1 VSAISLRGLRKHFG
15 AKVAVDG
22 IDLDVPA
29 GSFFGLVGPNG
40 AGKTTTLRMATGL
53 LRPDAGSVSILGIDV
68 WSQLPEAK
76 AVIGVLPEDVPLFDR
91 LTAAELLSYTG
102 LLRAMPEPTIA
113 ERSAELL
120 DVFGL
125 SADAGT
131 MVVDFSQGM
140 RKKMGLACALLH
152 APRVLFLDE
161 PFESVD
167 PVSSRTIRDVL
178 RRYTASGG
186 TVVFSSHVMET
197 VELLCDRVA
206 IVHRGRVVAAGDVDE
221 VRGTGTLEDRF
232 VALVG
237 ARPDASGRL
246 GWLSSSS
253 D

>member
-1 VSAISLRGLRKHFG
+1 MRGLRKHFG
-15 AKVAVDG
+15 TKVAVDG

-53 LRPDAGSVSILGIDV
+53 LRPDAGSVAILGIDV
-68 WSQLPEAK
+68 WSRLTEAK

-91 LTAAELLSYTG
+91 LSAAELLSYTG
-102 LLRAMPEPTIA
+102 LLRAMPEATIA

-178 RRYTASGG
+178 RRYTSGGG

-206 IVHRGRVVAAGDVDE
+206 IVHRGRVVASGDVE
-221 VRGTGTLEDRF
+221 AVRGAGTLEDRF
-232 VALVG
+232 VSLVG

>member
-1 VSAISLRGLRKHFG
+1 MSAISLRGLRKHFG

-53 LRPDAGSVSILGIDV
+53 LRPDAGAVSILGIDV
-68 WSQLPEAK
+68 WSRLTEAK
-76 AVIGVLPEDVPLFDR
+76 ALIGVLPEDVPLFDR

-102 LLRAMPEPTIA
+102 LLRAMPEATIA

-206 IVHRGRVVAAGDVDE
+206 IVHRGRVVAAGDVGE

-232 VALVG
+232 VSLVG

>member
-1 VSAISLRGLRKHFG
+1 MSAISLRGLCKHFG

-22 IDLDVPA
+22 VDLDVPE

-53 LRPDAGSVSILGIDV
+53 LRPGGGSAHILGIDV
-68 WSQLPEAK
+68 WSSPSEAK
-76 AVIGVLPEDVPLFDR
+76 ALIGVLPEDVPLFDR
-91 LTAAELLSYTG
+91 LTATELLTYSG
-102 LLRAMPEPTIA
+102 LLRSLPESTIRL
-113 ERSAELL
+113 RSAELL

-125 SADAGT
+125 AHDAGT

-140 RKKMGLACALLH
+140 RKKIGLACALLH

-178 RRYTASGG
+178 RRYTLGGG
-186 TVVFSSHVMET
+186 TIVFSSHVMET
-197 VELLCDRVA
+197 VELLCDRLAVL
-206 IVHRGRVVAAGDVDE
+206 HHGRVVASGTVAE
-221 VRGTGTLEDRF
+221 VRGESTLEERF
-232 VALVG
+232 VSLVG
-237 ARPDASGRL
+237 ARPDAAGRL
-246 GWLSSSS
+246 AWLSSSS